1 MDIAPI
7 MEMVWLTVLVSL
19 VATVLP
25 ILLVVVVIV
34 WAVRRNARPAEDP
47 ALMALKQR
55 LARGE
60 ISPVEF
66 EVRRR
71 ALERDD

>member
-7 MEMVWLTVLVSL
+7 MDMVWLTVLVSL

-47 ALMALKQR
+47 ALIELKQR

-66 EVRRR
+66 AVRRR